1 VSFNTEIYTIQELSK
16 EAQKKKIHKIIIMIE
31 MGDLREGVMGEELIE
46 FYGKILSLPN
56 IEIEESD

>member
-1 VSFNTEIYTIQELSK
+1 
-16 EAQKKKIHKIIIMIE
+16 MIE

-56 IEIEESD
+56 IEIRGIGLILIV